1 MTADEMTR
9 KLIATG
15 KSLIA
20 VIDEESTALIATRI
34 SRVAELREQKESTAA
49 AYETIIKQLGET
61 PDIFQRASPTTRRE
75 LNAIKDALNAA
86 TIRNVNALRAALELN
101 RRLVQTIADSV
112 NRQRITAAGYTKTGS
127 NYAQPLSPNA
137 GEVVPVSLNETF

>member
-1 MTADEMTR
+1 MTPDEMTR
-9 KLIATG
+9 QLIATG
-15 KSLIA
+15 RSLIA

-61 PDIFQRASPTTRRE
+61 PDIFQRASPATRRE

-112 NRQRITAAGYTKTGS
+112 NRQRITAAGYTKTGG
-127 NYAQPLSPNA
+127 NYAQPLSPIA